1 MGAIQGL
8 VLVCLSVFL
17 FTYFLD
23 AKRAPAPARWTQSLP
38 LTVAIMFGL
47 GLVVIVGIV
56 VAVQFFY
63 VATYDEFGV
72 LEIPFFC
79 AIVATTV
86 MACREIRAPSDSA

>member
-23 AKRAPAPARWTQSLP
+23 VKRAPAPARWTQSIM
-38 LTVAIMFGL
+38 LTVVIIFVL

-56 VAVQFFY
+56 VAVQFFIA
-63 VATYDEFGV
+63 ATYDEFGV
-72 LEIPFFC
+72 LEILFFC

-86 MACREIRAPSDSA
+86 MACRDISAPSDSA

>member
-1 MGAIQGL
+1 
-8 VLVCLSVFL
+8 
-17 FTYFLD
+17 
-23 AKRAPAPARWTQSLP
+23 
-38 LTVAIMFGL
+38 MFVL

-86 MACREIRAPSDSA
+86 MACREIRVPTDSA